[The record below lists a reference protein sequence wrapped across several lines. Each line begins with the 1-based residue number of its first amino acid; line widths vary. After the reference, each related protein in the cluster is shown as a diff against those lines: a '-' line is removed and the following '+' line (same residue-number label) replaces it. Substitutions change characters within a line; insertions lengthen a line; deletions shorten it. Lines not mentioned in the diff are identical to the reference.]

1 MSKNTEGLLWEL
13 AIYDLLFSP
22 SLPFYSPKISYIF
35 LQSPKSWESKKMTAN
50 LLEGMKMALD
60 FLLGLYP
67 FLFVV
72 VATLKIIKK
81 YQVKKQLIL
90 T

>member
-1 MSKNTEGLLWEL
+1 M
-13 AIYDLLFSP
+13 
-22 SLPFYSPKISYIF
+22 
-35 LQSPKSWESKKMTAN
+35 MTVN

-60 FLLGLYP
+60 FLLGLYR

-81 YQVKKQLIL
+81 YQVTKQLIL

>member
-1 MSKNTEGLLWEL
+1 MTFYFPHLSPFTLQKYHT
-13 AIYDLLFSP
+13 YFS
-22 SLPFYSPKISYIF
+22 SHQKA
-35 LQSPKSWESKKMTAN
+35 SWESKMMTAN

-81 YQVKKQLIL
+81 YQVMKQLIL